1 MPERK
6 MKQYQ
11 SKIDELSGHLMAQEL
26 ALGLRKRQRTKEA
39 KSVFTNA
46 ISWLVTEAL
55 AANIGNS
62 TGSFSVSR
70 NKNHY
75 TKENPDRTGLVPWG
89 LSYETAVSDPKTNT
103 GALESLLDGG
113 FLRETRRGNY
123 NRGGDLSKS
132 KVTQYAATKKLLEY
146 CKDVQDQSLFIP
158 KPDTETIILKA
169 PVPNESDQVEKAL
182 REYPDTPSSNQMREY
197 LKLINQNMLSHWYDL
212 YVADDTYVLMQKEIA
227 TRRARNKQDKDKLQP
242 VNLSKRTLRR
252 VFGRGSFERG
262 GRFYGGWWQNIP
274 SAYRSVISI
283 NGKRTIEMD
292 YSQYHPNILY
302 NLHQAVLDNED
313 AYDRILGHEHRD
325 LSKQIFN
332 ACLNASKELKRP
344 PKGMKI
350 SHTGKT
356 WKDIKRC
363 LFTAHPQIKEAFFTD
378 QGMEL
383 QYRDSQM
390 AEQVMLAFAKAEKPI
405 LPVHDSFLVL
415 IDDKELLLEEMQSAY
430 TSVFGKN
437 IVIDTKK
444 AKFMLMP
451 PPDHFEVDEMTA
463 YFGWLE
469 RNEAADQFYGR
480 CI

>member
-1 MPERK
+1 MEMPERK

-39 KSVFTNA
+39 KSVFTKA

-75 TKENPDRTGLVPWG
+75 AKENPDRTGLVPWG
-89 LSYETAVSDPKTNT
+89 LSFETAISDPKTNT

-283 NGKRTIEMD
+283 NGKPTIEMD

-302 NLHQAVLDNED
+302 NLHQAVLGNED

-344 PKGMKI
+344 PRGTKI
-350 SHTGKT
+350 SPTGKT

-363 LFTAHPQIKEAFFTD
+363 LFIAHPQIKAAFFTD
-378 QGMEL
+378 
-383 QYRDSQM
+383 
-390 AEQVMLAFAKAEKPI
+390 
-405 LPVHDSFLVL
+405 
-415 IDDKELLLEEMQSAY
+415 
-430 TSVFGKN
+430 
-437 IVIDTKK
+437 
-444 AKFMLMP
+444 
-451 PPDHFEVDEMTA
+451 
-463 YFGWLE
+463 
-469 RNEAADQFYGR
+469 
-480 CI
+480 

>member
-1 MPERK
+1 MEMPERK

-39 KSVFTNA
+39 KSVFTKA

-89 LSYETAVSDPKTNT
+89 LSFETAISDPKTNT

-132 KVTQYAATKKLLEY
+132 KVTQYAATEKLLEY

-212 YVADDTYVLMQKEIA
+212 YVADDTYVLMQQA
-227 TRRARNKQDKDKLQP
+227 
-242 VNLSKRTLRR
+242 
-252 VFGRGSFERG
+252 ER
-262 GRFYGGWWQNIP
+262 P
-274 SAYRSVISI
+274 A
-283 NGKRTIEMD
+283 
-292 YSQYHPNILY
+292 
-302 NLHQAVLDNED
+302 LHQSPEHHPKNQWQTEDREATCGSNWHSSNTGVLP
-313 AYDRILGHEHRD
+313 APQKHRPLAPAHRSYVSRRQTKNFSSD
-325 LSKQIFN
+325 PSF
-332 ACLNASKELKRP
+332 P
-344 PKGMKI
+344 P
-350 SHTGKT
+350 
-356 WKDIKRC
+356 
-363 LFTAHPQIKEAFFTD
+363 
-378 QGMEL
+378 
-383 QYRDSQM
+383 
-390 AEQVMLAFAKAEKPI
+390 
-405 LPVHDSFLVL
+405 
-415 IDDKELLLEEMQSAY
+415 
-430 TSVFGKN
+430 
-437 IVIDTKK
+437 
-444 AKFMLMP
+444 
-451 PPDHFEVDEMTA
+451 
-463 YFGWLE
+463 
-469 RNEAADQFYGR
+469 
-480 CI
+480 

>member
-89 LSYETAVSDPKTNT
+89 LSFETAISDPKTNT

-132 KVTQYAATKKLLEY
+132 KVTQYAATEKLLEY

-283 NGKRTIEMD
+283 NSNPTIEMD

-390 AEQVMLAFAKAEKPI
+390 AEQVMLTFAKAEKPI

-480 CI
+480 RI

>member
-6 MKQYQ
+6 MKKYQ
-11 SKIDELSGHLMAQEL
+11 SKIDELPGHLMAQEL

-39 KSVFTNA
+39 KSVFTKA

-55 AANIGNS
+55 AEIIGNT

-75 TKENPDRTGLVPWG
+75 AKENLDRTGLVPWG

-197 LKLINQNMLSHWYDL
+197 LKLINQNMLSHWCDL
-212 YVADDTYVLMQKEIA
+212 YVANDTYVLMQKEIA
-227 TRRARNKQDKDKLQP
+227 KRRARNKQDKDKLQP

-283 NGKRTIEMD
+283 NGKPTIEMD

-302 NLHQAVLDNED
+302 NLHQAVLGNED

-383 QYRDSQM
+383 QYRNSQM

>member
-1 MPERK
+1 MEMPERK

-39 KSVFTNA
+39 KSVFTKA

-89 LSYETAVSDPKTNT
+89 LSFETAISDPKTNT

-302 NLHQAVLDNED
+302 NLHQAVLGNRD

-344 PKGMKI
+344 PKCMKI

-390 AEQVMLAFAKAEKPI
+390 AEQVMLTFAKAEKPI

-430 TSVFGKN
+430 TFVFGKS
-437 IVIDTKK
+437 IGIDTKK
-444 AKFMLMP
+444 AKFKTSCASYLIY
-451 PPDHFEVDEMTA
+451 T
-463 YFGWLE
+463 L
-469 RNEAADQFYGR
+469 R
-480 CI
+480 

>member
-39 KSVFTNA
+39 KSVFTKA

-75 TKENPDRTGLVPWG
+75 TKENPDRTGFVPWG
-89 LSYETAVSDPKTNT
+89 LSYETAISDPKTNT

-302 NLHQAVLDNED
+302 NLHQAVLGNED

-451 PPDHFEVDEMTA
+451 PPDHFEVDEMVIRPKIS
-463 YFGWLE
+463 GV
-469 RNEAADQFYGR
+469 QK
-480 CI
+480 

>member
-39 KSVFTNA
+39 KSVFTKA

-75 TKENPDRTGLVPWG
+75 AKENPDRTGLVPWG
-89 LSYETAVSDPKTNT
+89 LSYETAISDPKTNT

-132 KVTQYAATKKLLEY
+132 KVTQYAATEKLLEY

-242 VNLSKRTLRR
+242 VNLSKRTLRW
-252 VFGRGSFERG
+252 VFGRG
-262 GRFYGGWWQNIP
+262 
-274 SAYRSVISI
+274 
-283 NGKRTIEMD
+283 
-292 YSQYHPNILY
+292 
-302 NLHQAVLDNED
+302 
-313 AYDRILGHEHRD
+313 
-325 LSKQIFN
+325 
-332 ACLNASKELKRP
+332 
-344 PKGMKI
+344 
-350 SHTGKT
+350 
-356 WKDIKRC
+356 
-363 LFTAHPQIKEAFFTD
+363 
-378 QGMEL
+378 
-383 QYRDSQM
+383 
-390 AEQVMLAFAKAEKPI
+390 
-405 LPVHDSFLVL
+405 
-415 IDDKELLLEEMQSAY
+415 
-430 TSVFGKN
+430 
-437 IVIDTKK
+437 
-444 AKFMLMP
+444 
-451 PPDHFEVDEMTA
+451 
-463 YFGWLE
+463 
-469 RNEAADQFYGR
+469 
-480 CI
+480 

>member
-1 MPERK
+1 MEMPERK

-75 TKENPDRTGLVPWG
+75 TKENPDITGFVPWG
-89 LSYETAVSDPKTNT
+89 SSYETAVSDPKTNT

-242 VNLSKRTLRR
+242 VNLSKRTL
-252 VFGRGSFERG
+252 
-262 GRFYGGWWQNIP
+262 
-274 SAYRSVISI
+274 
-283 NGKRTIEMD
+283 
-292 YSQYHPNILY
+292 
-302 NLHQAVLDNED
+302 HQAVLGNED

-344 PKGMKI
+344 PRGTKI
-350 SHTGKT
+350 SPTGKT

-378 QGMEL
+378 
-383 QYRDSQM
+383 
-390 AEQVMLAFAKAEKPI
+390 
-405 LPVHDSFLVL
+405 
-415 IDDKELLLEEMQSAY
+415 
-430 TSVFGKN
+430 
-437 IVIDTKK
+437 
-444 AKFMLMP
+444 
-451 PPDHFEVDEMTA
+451 
-463 YFGWLE
+463 
-469 RNEAADQFYGR
+469 
-480 CI
+480 

>member
-1 MPERK
+1 MACDRGIGCK
-6 MKQYQ
+6 YWQFYRQFSCKQKQ
-11 SKIDELSGHLMAQEL
+11 KP
-26 ALGLRKRQRTKEA
+26 LRKRK
-39 KSVFTNA
+39 
-46 ISWLVTEAL
+46 L
-55 AANIGNS
+55 
-62 TGSFSVSR
+62 
-70 NKNHY
+70 
-75 TKENPDRTGLVPWG
+75 DRTGLVPWG
-89 LSYETAVSDPKTNT
+89 LSYETAISDPKTNT

-132 KVTQYAATKKLLEY
+132 KIIQYAATKKLLEY

-169 PVPNESDQVEKAL
+169 PVPNVPDQAEKAL
-182 REYPDTPSSNQMREY
+182 KEYSDTPNSDQIREY

-212 YVADDTYVLMQKEIA
+212 YAADDTYVLMQKEIA

-262 GRFYGGWWQNIP
+262 GRFYCVWWQNIP

-283 NGKRTIEMD
+283 NGKPTIEMD

-302 NLHQAVLDNED
+302 NLHQAVLGNED

-363 LFTAHPQIKEAFFTD
+363 LFAAHPQIKEAFFKD
-378 QGMEL
+378 QGMAV
-383 QYRDSQM
+383 QYYDSQM
-390 AEQVMLAFAKAEKPI
+390 AEQVMLNFAKAQKPI

-415 IDDKELLLEEMQSAY
+415 LDDEELLLKEMQAAY
-430 TSVFGKN
+430 KSVFGKD
-437 IVIDTKK
+437 VKIDTKK
-444 AKFMLMP
+444 PKFVMKP
-451 PPDHFEVDEMTA
+451 PPEDIDIDEVLA
-463 YFGWLE
+463 YSEWLF
-469 RNEAADQFYGR
+469 RNEAADDFQGR

>member
-1 MPERK
+1 MNK
-6 MKQYQ
+6 YQ
-11 SKIDELSGHLMAQEL
+11 SIIDELSSHLMAQEL
-26 ALGLRKRQRTKEA
+26 AFGLRKRQRTAEA
-39 KSVFTNA
+39 KSVFTKA

-55 AANIGNS
+55 AANIGNPK
-62 TGSFSVSR
+62 GSFSVSR
-70 NKNHY
+70 NRNHY
-75 TKENPDRTGLVPWG
+75 AKENPDRTGLVPWG
-89 LSYETAVSDPKTNT
+89 LSYESAIFDPKTNT
-103 GALESLLDGG
+103 GALESLIDGG
-113 FLRETRRGNY
+113 FLRETKRGNY

-132 KVTQYAATKKLLEY
+132 KITQYTATKKLLEY

-182 REYPDTPSSNQMREY
+182 REYPDTPSSNQMCEY

-242 VNLSKRTLRR
+242 LNLSKRTLRR

-283 NGKRTIEMD
+283 NGKPTIEMD
-292 YSQYHPNILY
+292 YSQYHPNIFY
-302 NLHQAVLDNED
+302 NLHQAVLGNED
-313 AYDRILGHEHRD
+313 AYDRILGREHRD

-356 WKDIKRC
+356 WKYIKRC

-378 QGMEL
+378 QGMKL

-390 AEQVMLAFAKAEKPI
+390 AEQVMLAFAKAQKPI

-430 TSVFGKN
+430 TSVFDKN

-463 YFGWLE
+463 YSGWLE